1 MKNRLTIAAGTVLA
15 LTGCSSGAQSSKDSS
30 APASATASQSPSA
43 SQSPTSRPSASYSAP
58 ADNMVAPLVKAT
70 YVPDCC
76 SLQGTSSDRLVFTS
90 ATSTD
95 KMIAAGEGTIYM
107 IQLADPGTTAESFVA
122 VEADK
127 LGLDPSDIAVTDQT
141 TVDGETAET
150 FKGSGT
156 ASGGIHSAAEQGVVV
171 THAGQTFVIMTPTLT
186 TRASVTTDEQEF
198 DAFLDGITRVG

>member
-1 MKNRLTIAAGTVLA
+1 MLLGRAVLEGLVGARERLGLA
-15 LTGCSSGAQSSKDSS
+15 ERHGLAEPHEQAERQLLG
-30 APASATASQSPSA
+30 
-43 SQSPTSRPSASYSAP
+43 P

-76 SLQGTSSDRLVFTS
+76 SLQETSSDRLVFTS
-90 ATSTD
+90 TSTD

-198 DAFLDGITRVG
+198 DAFLDGITWVG

>member
-1 MKNRLTIAAGTVLA
+1 MKNRLTLAAGTVLAVALA

-30 APASATASQSPSA
+30 APASTSASQSATASQSPTA
-43 SQSPTSRPSASYSAP
+43 SQSATSRPSASYSAP
-58 ADNMVAPLVKAT
+58 ADNMVAPLVKAA

-76 SLQGTSSDRLVFTS
+76 SLQETSSDRLVFTS

-127 LGLDPSDIAVTDQT
+127 LGLDPNDIAVTDQT

-156 ASGGIHSAAEQGVVV
+156 ASGGASTA
-171 THAGQTFVIMTPTLT
+171 PPS
-186 TRASVTTDEQEF
+186 RASSSPTP
-198 DAFLDGITRVG
+198 GRPSSS